1 MGLQATY
8 DGLVVRKCPEGV
20 SNPRRLVYRMDALIR
35 ILGWLI
41 ALCGLWESADIVLP
55 FAIGIARVQPLV
67 WGHIVAGIILVIAGA
82 WAALTRDMET
92 AKTMDWIA
100 TIAGGWLVLAPF
112 GFGVSPTG
120 AALWNDIVVGVLVL
134 ILASASGLLLQRRG

>member
-1 MGLQATY
+1 M
-8 DGLVVRKCPEGV
+8 
-20 SNPRRLVYRMDALIR
+20 R

-41 ALCGLWESADIVLP
+41 ALCGLWESGDIVLP
-55 FAIGIARVQPLV
+55 FIIGFGKVQPLV
-67 WGHIVAGIILVIAGA
+67 WGHIIAGIILVIAGA
-82 WAALTRDMET
+82 WAGLTRDIET